1 MLTLAYVYT
10 VSHTTSTHNFD
21 THARTE
27 FIVSKSEEDLG
38 AEFSY
43 SNTAGVAMVKSLG
56 PMLGHVFNH
65 ATHHRGQVSGSI
77 FLCVC
82 VQLCVICVVV
92 YSPPRIRFR
101 SYVRDILGGR
111 E

>member
-1 MLTLAYVYT
+1 MLTLAYVW
-10 VSHTTSTHNFD
+10 SHTTSTH
-21 THARTE
+21 ARALTE

-43 SNTAGVAMVKSLG
+43 SNTAGVAMVKPLG

-65 ATHHRGQVSGSI
+65 ATHHRGQVRECK
-77 FLCVC
+77 FLCV
-82 VQLCVICVVV
+82 VVSCVVCCGV
-92 YSPPRIRFR
+92 FTPSMLFL
-101 SYVRDILGGR
+101 SYVRDMLGGR